1 MMGGTPTNVSGQAFT
16 RKDNEDK
23 LIPGLFSA
31 GEAACVSV
39 HGANRL
45 GGNSLLD
52 LVVFGRA
59 TGKHIQSELKSGG
72 GVDSATKD
80 DIENSLQRLNKL
92 NESRE
97 GFDPADVKK
106 ELTGVHAELFWGF

>member
-1 MMGGTPTNVSGQAFT
+1 M
-16 RKDNEDK
+16 
-23 LIPGLFSA
+23 
-31 GEAACVSV
+31 
-39 HGANRL
+39 
-45 GGNSLLD
+45 LD

-106 ELTGVHAELFWGF
+106 ELQECMQNYFGVFRRGEFMKKGLDQLNELKHKVQNLHLKDKSAVSYTHLTLPTKNEV